1 MLTKVELC
9 QCFLTKAQQ
18 KFGKAM
24 SELDAY
30 YAGSE
35 VGLALAYM
43 GMIKDQNTLD
53 YIKHNITAIFKHP
66 SGKELT
72 YLELLNMLPEKI
84 PDKDI
89 SLISQIKD
97 NKENKEVKLEN
108 GLTEEQ
114 IRDQRNQD
122 LIRIKD
128 RLGER
133 KYFRLLDAFE
143 YLKIEEFDAAINLLK
158 LIQKDQK
165 DQKDSRGSQYN

>member
-1 MLTKVELC
+1 MLTKIELC
-9 QCFLTKAQQ
+9 QCFLSKAQQ

-84 PDKDI
+84 PP
-89 SLISQIKD
+89 
-97 NKENKEVKLEN
+97 
-108 GLTEEQ
+108 
-114 IRDQRNQD
+114 
-122 LIRIKD
+122 
-128 RLGER
+128 
-133 KYFRLLDAFE
+133 
-143 YLKIEEFDAAINLLK
+143 
-158 LIQKDQK
+158 
-165 DQKDSRGSQYN
+165 